1 MRINPYIQVQQV
13 YNNSKVSKTGKA
25 ANVSRTDGLE
35 ISSVGKDIQT
45 AKTAL
50 AQTPDIREDVV
61 ARIKSQVQ
69 NGTYDVSPSA
79 FADKL
84 LEAYEG
90 K

>member
-13 YNNSKVSKTGKA
+13 YNNSKVGKA
-25 ANVSRTDGLE
+25 NKSEKATRTDGLE
-35 ISSVGKDIQT
+35 LSSIGRDIQT

-50 AQTPDIREDVV
+50 NQTPDIREDVV

-69 NGTYDVSPSA
+69 NGTYNVSPSA